1 MWLGFERFETPVGI
15 RSTVAQ
21 TRSQKKADV
30 ITLEADRTVPEGM
43 SQADRSV
50 APVRRLR
57 MRSLIVPREHG
68 AWGLVLVPL
77 FTGVAA
83 SASSAHR
90 RWPLLVFVIAAVSLF
105 WLRTPIESLLG
116 TTPVRVS
123 TKQEWW
129 TALLAAIS
137 LAAVSA
143 VCLAPLLGRSQNPG
157 LLAVGAVAALAFLIQ
172 AALRKAAPR
181 MRMTAQL
188 AGAIGLTSTAPAA
201 YLIGTGRLDRHAL
214 MLWAANWIFAGN
226 QIHFVQLRIHTARAS
241 GFSEK
246 FGQGWMFFLAQFVL
260 LAALIYA
267 TLGRW
272 APPLIILAFLP
283 VLVRGTFWFFRE
295 AEPLAIR
302 SLGWSE
308 MRQGILFGVL
318 LALAFV
324 YP

>member
-21 TRSQKKADV
+21 TRSQKKADA

-50 APVRRLR
+50 ARVRRLR
-57 MRSLIVPREHG
+57 TRSLIVPREHG
-68 AWGLVLVPL
+68 AWGLLLVPL

-83 SASSAHR
+83 GAFSAN
-90 RWPLLVFVIAAVSLF
+90 RWPVLIFVVAALSLF

-123 TKQEWW
+123 TRQEWW
-129 TALLAAIS
+129 MALIAAIS
-137 LAAVSA
+137 LAAVA
-143 VCLAPLLGRSQNPG
+143 AACLVLLLGRSQNQD
-157 LLAVGAVAALAFLIQ
+157 LLVVGAIAALAFLVQ
-172 AALRKAAPR
+172 TALRKFAPR

-188 AGAIGLTSTAPAA
+188 AGAIGLASTAPAA
-201 YLIGTGRLDRHAL
+201 YYIGTGHLDRRAL
-214 MLWAANWIFAGN
+214 ILWAANWIFGGN

-241 GFSEK
+241 SFSEK
-246 FGQGWMFFLAQFVL
+246 FGRGWMFFLAQFVL
-260 LAALIYA
+260 LAALIGA

-272 APPLIILAFLP
+272 TPPLIVLAFLP
-283 VLVRGTFWFFRE
+283 ALARGTFWFLRGP
-295 AEPLAIR
+295 EPLEIR

-318 LALAFV
+318 LAFAFV